1 MLKEKLKNNCALV
14 LGGYINGFSI
24 IKELHEEGIKDIALF
39 DSGRSIAGFSNK
51 IIYHSIIDQKSET
64 LLREIKKLNQK
75 YDYIVPFPTDDQ
87 HLELLYEISDEI
99 KDFCFIPFNK
109 NNLLFSLDKFSQYQT
124 CARVGI
130 PFPKTINLKLIKD
143 IDSIKNLNFPV
154 LIKPTS
160 RKDLTTNVFRT
171 LYIGSEKDLLD
182 LKLTLIKKLELG
194 IEFLASE
201 IIPGNDTNIYAYT
214 CFRSKEGEILNE
226 WIGKKLT
233 QHPDNYG
240 VFSSAS
246 NQGPPDILIQGRK
259 LVDAIDGYGII
270 QPEFKFDY
278 RDNKFK
284 LMEINLRSM
293 MWHRTG
299 NLSGVKLQATQY
311 KYATNNSVIRYVQD
325 QSQHI
330 HYVFMMHEIS
340 NLIARKGYWRHFK
353 YNIWGSKKRFWAV
366 YERADIKPFLYSL
379 ILLLKSGVSSWLR
392 RIGLR

>member
-1 MLKEKLKNNCALV
+1 M
-14 LGGYINGFSI
+14 
-24 IKELHEEGIKDIALF
+24 
-39 DSGRSIAGFSNK
+39 
-51 IIYHSIIDQKSET
+51 
-64 LLREIKKLNQK
+64 
-75 YDYIVPFPTDDQ
+75 
-87 HLELLYEISDEI
+87 
-99 KDFCFIPFNK
+99 
-109 NNLLFSLDKFSQYQT
+109 
-124 CARVGI
+124 
-130 PFPKTINLKLIKD
+130 
-143 IDSIKNLNFPV
+143 
-154 LIKPTS
+154 
-160 RKDLTTNVFRT
+160 
-171 LYIGSEKDLLD
+171 
-182 LKLTLIKKLELG
+182 IKKLELG
-194 IEFLASE
+194 IEFLESE

-379 ILLLKSGVSSWLR
+379 ILLIKSGVSSWLR